1 MSAALA
7 LPAEAYAFFPSPVVK
22 VHEPED
28 AFGVLIF
35 RAGTTANRYLYCGEK
50 LDEDLGLY
58 YNRARYLNAD
68 SGRFWSMDSYE
79 GSSSDPMSLHKYL
92 YAHADPVGMIDPSGH
107 ISIIETQAVL
117 FNIGIRMIPVA
128 TKISFFVAEA
138 AGVSTI
144 GYGAA
149 RGAVALGTAAERAL
163 PPGVS
168 VGGLFSAAIQLPKGI
183 VLGAHRFVK
192 QAISGTGMQSNHLN
206 QTAAFPAAVFDDA
219 LTISFQGSTATKG
232 SQHYNFHRA
241 LEEFWSKF
249 RSGPLSFRP
258 PTNAEY
264 DDALREAL
272 AAADVPAGALEQLVS
287 LARASRRAAG
297 YFDDAGG
304 LPPNVPNPIPGV
316 P

>member
-1 MSAALA
+1 MFARRAAAPSPWRAWLLLSVAVWLSFAPALNAVTPARLGQPVTEESPSAA
-7 LPAEAYAFFPSPVVK
+7 
-22 VHEPED
+22 
-28 AFGVLIF
+28 GV
-35 RAGTTANRYLYCGEK
+35 
-50 LDEDLGLY
+50 
-58 YNRARYLNAD
+58 
-68 SGRFWSMDSYE
+68 
-79 GSSSDPMSLHKYL
+79 HKYL
-92 YAHADPVGMIDPSGH
+92 YAHANPVMFSDPSGH
-107 ISIIETQAVL
+107 MTLVEAQAVV
-117 FNIGIRMIPVA
+117 FNFGIRMIPVA

-144 GYGAA
+144 GYGVG

-168 VGGLFSAAIQLPKGI
+168 VGGLFSAAIQLPNGI
-183 VLGAHRFVK
+183 VLGAHRFVR
-192 QAISGTGMQSNHLN
+192 QAISGTGMQSNHLI
-206 QTAAFPAAVFDDA
+206 QTAAFPAAIVDDA
-219 LTISFQGSTATKG
+219 LTISFQGSTAAKG
-232 SQHYNFHRA
+232 SQHYNFHRS
-241 LEEFWSKF
+241 LEAFWSKF

-304 LPPNVPNPIPGV
+304 LPPNVPNPILGV